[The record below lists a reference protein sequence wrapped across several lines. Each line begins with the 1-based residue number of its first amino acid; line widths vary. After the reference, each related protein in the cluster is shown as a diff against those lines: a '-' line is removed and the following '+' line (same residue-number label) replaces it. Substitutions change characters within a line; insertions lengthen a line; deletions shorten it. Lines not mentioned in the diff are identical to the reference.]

1 MIVVKFVKSVWSVG
15 LWIFPVSKRKTI
27 HGETFSMK
35 ILVCMRFTI
44 ISSGSKYRRS
54 RYMCGNIAK

>member
-35 ILVCMRFTI
+35 ILVCVCVLQLFRAV
-44 ISSGSKYRRS
+44 RS
-54 RYMCGNIAK
+54 IGGADICAVI